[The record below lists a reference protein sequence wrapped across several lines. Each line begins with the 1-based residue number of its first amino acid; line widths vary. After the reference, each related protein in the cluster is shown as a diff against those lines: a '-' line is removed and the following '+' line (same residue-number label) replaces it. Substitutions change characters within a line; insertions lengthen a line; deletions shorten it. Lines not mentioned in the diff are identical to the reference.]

1 MLVLT
6 RNPNQKII
14 ISDNIEVIVLK
25 IKGRQVR
32 LGIVAPREIPVYR
45 EELALL
51 NQAKQQP

>member
-14 ISDNIEVIVLK
+14 ISDNIEIIVLRVR
-25 IKGRQVR
+25 GRQVR

-45 EELALL
+45 EELVLL